1 MPKTPIEQ
9 LLDNVDRQ
17 EITRNTPDDDT
28 LYATHSGVL
37 SIGGIDLK
45 VYLLN
50 DGRRVIA
57 SEDLERFFYLEVK
70 PE

>member
-9 LLDNVDRQ
+9 LLDNVGWQ
-17 EITRNTPDDDT
+17 EITGNAPDDDT

-37 SIGGIDLK
+37 SIGGINLR

-50 DGRRVIA
+50 DGRRVIE
-57 SEDLERFFYLEVK
+57 SEDLERLFCLEVK